1 MLDRPRH
8 QAPVRRT
15 PQVPRLV
22 HHSRRVLTRI
32 NRLTAL
38 PAPRD
43 LSPDALHAGEILRSV
58 IKRGH
63 HHMPPLPPLRV
74 IAVVAGDETPN
85 GVVRRVHSGHRP
97 TLSPPPGAA
106 AAPWYGPTRVP
117 PSWHG
122 GRCRSARIVCRV

>member
-8 QAPVRRT
+8 QAPVRRA
-15 PQVPRLV
+15 PEIPRLM
-22 HHSRRVLTRI
+22 HHARRVLTRI

-43 LSPDALHAGEILRSV
+43 LSPDALHAGQILRPV

-74 IAVVAGDETPN
+74 IAVVTGDETPN
-85 GVVRRVHSGHRP
+85 GVILGVHSGHRP
-97 TLSPPPGAA
+97 TVSPRNPASSSTNPG
-106 AAPWYGPTRVP
+106 PWPGPKPRTTA
-117 PSWHG
+117 SL
-122 GRCRSARIVCRV
+122 